1 VGADSTPSSVP
12 DSRPSITLSASLA
25 CAPVVCACACAHQ
38 SVCVCV
44 QAWLV
49 HACQAVAEPK
59 ACSTCLLHSSRV
71 HGMLPLH
78 ATPRPH
84 MPLPPPS
91 LPNKHTQTHTHTHT
105 RVRTMGLS
113 VSGTPLAAAAAG
125 GAVRRP
131 LFQSTSGSCR
141 NVSAHVM
148 SVGRLSRSTWCR
160 SGGAMATRQ
169 QAGWRASTHTRNT
182 HTHTLMRAHTHTH
195 THTHT
200 RTHAHAHAHAH
211 AHTHAHT
218 HTHTQPADIRTDS
231 HTGLICRCA
240 RPCLPQ
246 HARAPCA
253 PPPPPHLQ
261 RHLGCAP
268 ERALHAAHAEAV
280 HHVLCHAERHALGHL
295 QREAAVKEAA
305 KVDVQRVA

>member
-200 RTHAHAHAHAH
+200 HARTRTRTRTRTH
-211 AHTHAHT
+211 TRTHT
-218 HTHTQPADIRTDS
+218 HTHTASRHTHGQSHRPHLPLCPPLPPTARARALRPPPAAAPAASSRLRAGTRPPRRS
-231 HTGLICRCA
+231 RRSSPPRFVSCGTA
-240 RPCLPQ
+240 R
-246 HARAPCA
+246 ARAPPA
-253 PPPPPHLQ
+253 
-261 RHLGCAP
+261 
-268 ERALHAAHAEAV
+268 
-280 HHVLCHAERHALGHL
+280 
-295 QREAAVKEAA
+295 
-305 KVDVQRVA
+305 